1 MSTMLAGRWLII
13 ISTPYRPPANS
24 WGGSPDLGR
33 TAALFTLVC
42 ATGVFFL
49 FFALFYEIIAGE
61 VVMRRAM
68 HGQRDIPRRL
78 LESPK

>member
-1 MSTMLAGRWLII
+1 
-13 ISTPYRPPANS
+13 
-24 WGGSPDLGR
+24 
-33 TAALFTLVC
+33 
-42 ATGVFFL
+42 L